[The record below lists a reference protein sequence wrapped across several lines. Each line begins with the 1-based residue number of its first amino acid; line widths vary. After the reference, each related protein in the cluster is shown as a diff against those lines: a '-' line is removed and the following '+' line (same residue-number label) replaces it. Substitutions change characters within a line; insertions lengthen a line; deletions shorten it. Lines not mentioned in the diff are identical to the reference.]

1 MSEKIITTRNTIL
14 RDALIYIALSDP
26 FQELINRLFYIKA
39 LDGGFPFPSSAIL
52 LDRMNLS
59 ARNGWPD
66 EEGRVYIIF
75 NIEEIKG
82 ALVIF
87 RMHFE
92 ECLRM
97 LADRALPIGR

>member
-1 MSEKIITTRNTIL
+1 
-14 RDALIYIALSDP
+14 
-26 FQELINRLFYIKA
+26 
-39 LDGGFPFPSSAIL
+39 
-52 LDRMNLS
+52 MNLS

-97 LADRALPIGR
+97 LTDRALPIGR